1 MCIRD
6 SYYGSAQKVRTLVKR
21 DFEAAFSKA
30 DVLVSPVTPT
40 TAFKIGEK
48 SNDPVAMYLS
58 DIATIPV
65 NMAGIGGMSLPV
77 GLADE
82 DGLPVGLQILAP
94 VMQDDRFYRVGG
106 TLEAALLSKW
116 GKPIL
121 ANAPKLGAK

>member
-1 MCIRD
+1 
-6 SYYGSAQKVRTLVKR
+6 
-21 DFEAAFSKA
+21 
-30 DVLVSPVTPT
+30 LVSPVTPT